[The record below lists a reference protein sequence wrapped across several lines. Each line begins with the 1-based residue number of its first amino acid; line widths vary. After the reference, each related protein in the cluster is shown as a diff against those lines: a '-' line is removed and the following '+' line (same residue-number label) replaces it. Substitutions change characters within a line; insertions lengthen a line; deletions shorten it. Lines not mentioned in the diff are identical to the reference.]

1 MFGKVDRHAD
11 PGRLFPGRRFY
22 MTSREY
28 YRECERLYLQV
39 DWNNRESIH
48 RYNEAVRQL
57 RKQREKE
64 EEEKNE

>member
-1 MFGKVDRHAD
+1 
-11 PGRLFPGRRFY
+11 

-64 EEEKNE
+64 EEKKNE